1 MGFVCPLLIKEN
13 TMYYVIINKFAPMAF
28 SWNGTTTVPGQEAKF
43 QTIEAAKKAVD
54 WYREFPGNESAT
66 MEIVER

>member
-1 MGFVCPLLIKEN
+1 
-13 TMYYVIINKFAPMAF
+13 MYHVIINRFAPMSF

-43 QTIEAAKKAVD
+43 HTVEAAQKAVD